1 MRHANDDG
9 WNDFPVILGQGSLH
23 GLSDDDG
30 GKTFGA
36 PGARIR
42 VRLKRHRIGFD
53 IPKIAPR
60 GKS

>member
-1 MRHANDDG
+1 MNDD
-9 WNDFPVILGQGSLH
+9 WPDFPVILGQGSLH

-42 VRLKRHRIGFD
+42 VRLKRRPIGFA
-53 IPKIAPR
+53 IPPKER
-60 GKS
+60 K